1 VKIQSLFVPLVV
13 MGAVS
18 LGAAAIAAPQTTQK
32 PPAQSGAQQPA
43 QKPQPP
49 APAAAA
55 APQTAGRTHT
65 VDVEL
70 VSVDQKAHTIAYKD
84 AAGKTVAAP
93 LQARAEKEAAALRAG
108 DRVRL
113 TCQDNAKGEHQAIT
127 AVQRVPASPRS

>member
-13 MGAVS
+13 MSAVS
-18 LGAAAIAAPQTTQK
+18 LGAAAVTAQQTTQK
-32 PPAQSGAQQPA
+32 PPAPSGAQQPA

-55 APQTAGRTHT
+55 PQTPGKTHT

-70 VSVDQKAHTIAYKD
+70 VSVDQKAHTIAFKD
-84 AAGKTVAAP
+84 ATGKTVTAP
-93 LQARAEKEAAALRAG
+93 LQARAEKEAAALKAG